1 MNKLPRFAI
10 LIVYALVLMLIFA
23 AVSRMAKT
31 PQTPSVPYSQV
42 VKLFED
48 EQVKSFVIKDKTGA
62 KYFAL
67 GNNCLK
73 GLDDFLGNN
82 LLREANYCRKV
93 VSGDGRVSHPLCE
106 HP

>member
-48 EQVKSFVIKDKTGA
+48 EHMCWRGKNYVKA
-62 KYFAL
+62 RHR
-67 GNNCLK
+67 
-73 GLDDFLGNN
+73 
-82 LLREANYCRKV
+82 LLLPKEEK
-93 VSGDGRVSHPLCE
+93 
-106 HP
+106 